1 MPFAAG
7 RYLFGR
13 AAGYH
18 LPAAASAFGTHVNDI
33 VGRLDNVHVV
43 LDYNHRVAL
52 VYKALQHAE
61 QHAYVLEVQS
71 RGGLI

>member
-13 AAGYH
+13 SAGYH
-18 LPAAASAFGTHVNDI
+18 LSAAASAFGTHVDNV

-43 LDYNHRVAL
+43 LDNDHRIAFVH
-52 VYKALQHAE
+52 KALQHAE
-61 QHAYVLEVQS
+61 QHAYVLEVQP
-71 RGGLI
+71 RGGFV